1 MKKAL
6 FVVSTWKPCMM
17 ADMQRVRLIAAEM
30 PAHGW
35 DVEIL
40 APDASFQ
47 KDFSRVQGEGMAF
60 PEVTL
65 HEAHPWC
72 PEFFERIGSR
82 NIGIRASVPVRRLGA
97 QLCRRNRYD
106 LVYFSTTQHWLTCQG
121 ASWRGKSGVPYVV
134 DLHDPI
140 HLEKKVYFVSRHRL
154 KEKIAFALGRQV
166 ERLSL
171 GRADGLISVSQGYID
186 DAARRNPAAPWVRR
200 QKSMV
205 EMFPADLHALTSARH
220 TPRQPAARPRVVYVG
235 AGGNIM
241 EKGWLELVDCLKGFD
256 VEALPAIELHG
267 TDTDW
272 RRNKRLY
279 LQEAADSSGLKG
291 IVKEHPARIS
301 YQESVSL
308 ASSADGLLVLGVDDP
323 NYRPSKLHTYL
334 ATGLPVLAILHADS
348 PLAAQLPAESP
359 CVHVLRFG
367 RSGLES
373 DNRHAVSAFLN
384 ALKPGGRRALPEER
398 GILTPALSAAHHA
411 RFFEC
416 VVDAA
421 GSD

>member
-47 KDFSRVQGEGMAF
+47 TDFSRIQGEGVDF
-60 PEVTL
+60 PEVAL
-65 HEAHPWC
+65 HEAHPWY
-72 PEFFERIGSR
+72 PGLFERIGSR
-82 NIGIRASVPVRRLGA
+82 NVGIRASVPVRKLGA
-97 QLCRRNRYD
+97 RLCHRNRYD

-121 ASWRGKSGVPYVV
+121 ASWRRNCGVPYVV

-186 DAARRNPAAPWVRR
+186 DAARRNAAAPWV
-200 QKSMV
+200 KHKMSMV
-205 EMFPADLHALTSARH
+205 EMFPADLDALRTASHEPGAASAR
-220 TPRQPAARPRVVYVG
+220 RRVVYVG

-241 EKGWLELVDCLKGFD
+241 EKGWLELVSCLNVLEPD
-256 VEALPAIELHG
+256 SLPAIDLHG

-272 RRNKRLY
+272 RINKRLY
-279 LQEAADSSGLKG
+279 LQEAAERAGLKG
-291 IVKEHPARIS
+291 VVQEHPARIS
-301 YQESVSL
+301 YKDSLSL
-308 ASSADGLLVLGVDDP
+308 AASADGLLVLGVDDP

-334 ATGLPVLAILHADS
+334 ATGLPVLALLHESS
-348 PLAAQLPAESP
+348 PLAKEFAAAGPGLHVVLFGETTALRSRNLEAVRGFLTDIRDKRRWTAE
-359 CVHVLRFG
+359 H
-367 RSGLES
+367 
-373 DNRHAVSAFLN
+373 
-384 ALKPGGRRALPEER
+384 RR
-398 GILTPALSAAHHA
+398 ILTPALSAARHA
-411 RFFEC
+411 DFFNQ
-416 VVDAA
+416 VI
-421 GSD
+421 GSS